1 LQLINQNEA
10 AAMRAKLHAKVKKI
24 LIIILKSQ
32 FYVFTTSNKTI
43 GNQSRTTTTTQP
55 QCSSEQIIQTWISP
69 RKHIVQYF
77 IEKVNILFDL

>member
-1 LQLINQNEA
+1 MQLINQNEA

-43 GNQSRTTTTTQP
+43 GNQSRTTTQP